1 MKNVNELLERQKRFF
16 YSEKT
21 KTLDFRLQQLD
32 KLKDMIAN
40 NEAKIMEA
48 LKKDLNKSEFE
59 AFTTEI
65 GFLYMELKEVRKK
78 LRSWMEPEKVTNPI
92 THKGAKSRIY
102 KDPYGVALV
111 IAPWNYPFQ
120 LALAPVIGAI
130 AAGNCV
136 ILKPSELTPNVS
148 RLLAE
153 LVAQYFNEEYF
164 TVVEG
169 AVKETQ
175 ELLSSRVDYIFFTG
189 SVRVGKIVMEKA
201 SKYLTPHT
209 LELGGKSPTIVDHDA
224 NLEIAAKRIAWA
236 KFTNA
241 GQTCIAPDYLFVHE
255 KVKEQFIDLLKKST
269 EDLYGNALKNP
280 DYGRIVSDGHYER
293 LKSFLLHA
301 KVLFGGNSEDKE
313 LIIEPTFLGDIG
325 WDDPVMQEEIFGPL
339 LPVLTFTSIE
349 TVIEQVRNH
358 EKPLALYYFSE
369 SKEKQ
374 EKILTQL
381 TFGGGCIN
389 DALFHIANPYLPF
402 GGVGQSGTGAYHG
415 KASFDTFTHQ
425 KSVVHQTTKFD
436 FPFRYPGNKQ
446 GIKLIKKLMRP

>member
-1 MKNVNELLERQKRFF
+1 MRNVNEIVEKQKQFF

-21 KTLDFRLQQLD
+21 KSVDFRLLQLD
-32 KLKDMIAN
+32 RLKEMIVS
-40 NEAKIMEA
+40 NEEKIIQA

-78 LRSWMEPEKVTNPI
+78 LKSWMRPEKVTNPI
-92 THKGAKSRIY
+92 THKGAKSLIY

-130 AAGNCV
+130 AAGNCI
-136 ILKPSELTPNVS
+136 ILKPSELTPTIS
-148 RLLAE
+148 GLLKEMVAE
-153 LVAQYFNEEYF
+153 YFDEEYF

-201 SKYLTPHT
+201 SEHLTPHT
-209 LELGGKSPTIVDHDA
+209 LELGGKSPTIVDQDA

-241 GQTCIAPDYLFVHE
+241 GQTCIAPDYLYVHE
-255 KVKEQFIDLLKKST
+255 GVKDQFINLLKKST
-269 EDLYGNALKNP
+269 LDLYGDSLENP
-280 DYGRIVSDGHYER
+280 DYGRIVSEGHYQR
-293 LKSFLLHA
+293 LKGFLSNGKL
-301 KVLFGGNSEDKE
+301 LFGGKGDDGSLK
-313 LIIEPTFLGDIG
+313 IEPTFLEETH
-325 WDDPVMQEEIFGPL
+325 WDDPVMQEEIFGPI
-339 LPVLTFTSIE
+339 LPVLTYRSLDE
-349 TVIEQVRNH
+349 VIDQVRKH

-374 EKILTQL
+374 DQILSQL
-381 TFGGGCIN
+381 SFGGGCIN

-436 FPFRYPGNKQ
+436 FPFRYPGNKK
-446 GIKLIKKLMRP
+446 GLNLIKKFMKP